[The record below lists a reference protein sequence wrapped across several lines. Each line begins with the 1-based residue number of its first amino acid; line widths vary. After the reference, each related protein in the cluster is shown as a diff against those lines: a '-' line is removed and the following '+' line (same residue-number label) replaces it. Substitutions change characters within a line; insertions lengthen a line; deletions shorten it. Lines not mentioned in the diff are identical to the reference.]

1 MTTELH
7 NLQKFSTTYAHAGI
21 RFPTPLEA
29 YCSEDALVM
38 SFEEGFRFDDKE
50 RLQKEKIDFRAIIG
64 KLISF
69 YTEQMLLRGYFH
81 ADPHPGNLLVTPKG
95 ELILLDFGMVKSIPN
110 QTRIAIIELL
120 KAANEKD
127 YELYI
132 SASKRLGT
140 IAYEAPVGELAL
152 LSERMFDIF
161 GNENLSSESMQKLA
175 FDVLNSTR
183 DLPFKLPQEAI
194 YILRVSAIIEG
205 LGTTYIENFNGIKD
219 ILPILQ
225 DNIPKALG
233 ADESILESIIKEFKS
248 LPLTVHHVKS
258 SIKQISDGEL
268 KVELSLSQL
277 EWLKKELKAY
287 LKPFL
292 LGTILLLS
300 ALFTL
305 TYDPSLKEVALVL
318 FTLGLARI
326 IF

>member
-1 MTTELH
+1 
-7 NLQKFSTTYAHAGI
+7 
-21 RFPTPLEA
+21 
-29 YCSEDALVM
+29 
-38 SFEEGFRFDDKE
+38 
-50 RLQKEKIDFRAIIG
+50 
-64 KLISF
+64 
-69 YTEQMLLRGYFH
+69 
-81 ADPHPGNLLVTPKG
+81 
-95 ELILLDFGMVKSIPN
+95 
-110 QTRIAIIELL
+110 
-120 KAANEKD
+120 
-127 YELYI
+127 
-132 SASKRLGT
+132 
-140 IAYEAPVGELAL
+140 
-152 LSERMFDIF
+152 
-161 GNENLSSESMQKLA
+161 
-175 FDVLNSTR
+175 
-183 DLPFKLPQEAI
+183 
-194 YILRVSAIIEG
+194 
-205 LGTTYIENFNGIKD
+205 
-219 ILPILQ
+219 LQ

>member
-1 MTTELH
+1 
-7 NLQKFSTTYAHAGI
+7 
-21 RFPTPLEA
+21 
-29 YCSEDALVM
+29 
-38 SFEEGFRFDDKE
+38 
-50 RLQKEKIDFRAIIG
+50 
-64 KLISF
+64 
-69 YTEQMLLRGYFH
+69 MLLRGYFH

-152 LSERMFDIF
+152 LSERMFEIF